1 MKKNISRNPLW
12 PDWYNGKKID
22 EVQFGRAFLEQW
34 PLKCVNGTLYTLDG
48 PVEDES
54 EIKQRILENIEEY
67 VTSGLSKKV
76 TNILETIKLLAFSD
90 PFPIE
95 QDCIHLQNG
104 VYHLPDGSFQ
114 ESRLFC
120 QNRLPVKYDPKAA
133 SPDRWLTFL
142 HELLDDADIP
152 TLQEYLGYC
161 LIPSTKGQKMM
172 LIVGKGGEGKSRI
185 GLVLKRLMGDAA
197 SNGSVQKVENNRFA
211 RADLERRL
219 LMIDDDM
226 DMNALPKTNYI
237 KTIVTAEAKLDLE
250 RKGVQSYQRDIYAR
264 FLCFG
269 NGALTSLYDH
279 SDGFFRR
286 QLILTTKDKPADR
299 TDDPFLV
306 EKMCAELE
314 GILLWCLEGLHRLV
328 QNDFRFTVSE
338 RAAANVDTI
347 KRSSNNVIDFMESEG
362 YFRFKADYSISSKE
376 FYDIYTY
383 EDEHGK
389 SCDKWESFP
398 TKEEATNRKKQIEH
412 ELAAGTFLIP
422 SSVTVAEFLMDWL
435 PKQCSKHKWAPKTYE
450 SNLSTIQN
458 LIIPYIGSM
467 EMQKLKPYH
476 MENLYTTLSKTP
488 CGSYIEGKKQELT
501 EKQKQRFLSGTTI
514 HEVHRLL
521 GTAFQYAV
529 EWGILIKSPVPVDS
543 PKKSTQERSI
553 WTVEEMRAALDSM
566 DDPILHLAVHL
577 TLVGALREGEIVG
590 LTPEDIDFDAA
601 DGIGTFRINKSMQR
615 VRKEALNQVD
625 DGCIIKVFPDK
636 LERSTTSLIL
646 KSTKTASSCRTI
658 FMTSAL
664 KEELKKWLNQ
674 LAADE
679 MKDPARY
686 HDSGMLFR
694 LPNGLAV
701 EPVLIRKKFLKWQ
714 DAHPEFPRI
723 VFHGLRHSSAT
734 YQLMI
739 SGGDV
744 KAVQGTTGH
753 ATADMLVNTYAHIQQ
768 SSRVELGRKFEEG
781 FYAKQESPS
790 PQAVPAAGEPT
801 ISMTALL
808 ELLKNA
814 DPEVKAQL
822 RLALLT

>member
-1 MKKNISRNPLW
+1 MAYI
-12 PDWYNGKKID
+12 
-22 EVQFGRAFLEQW
+22 
-34 PLKCVNGTLYTLDG
+34 
-48 PVEDES
+48 
-54 EIKQRILENIEEY
+54 
-67 VTSGLSKKV
+67 
-76 TNILETIKLLAFSD
+76 
-90 PFPIE
+90 
-95 QDCIHLQNG
+95 
-104 VYHLPDGSFQ
+104 
-114 ESRLFC
+114 
-120 QNRLPVKYDPKAA
+120 
-133 SPDRWLTFL
+133 
-142 HELLDDADIP
+142 
-152 TLQEYLGYC
+152 
-161 LIPSTKGQKMM
+161 TKRGN
-172 LIVGKGGEGKSRI
+172 SY
-185 GLVLKRLMGDAA
+185 
-197 SNGSVQKVENNRFA
+197 SVR
-211 RADLERRL
+211 
-219 LMIDDDM
+219 
-226 DMNALPKTNYI
+226 
-237 KTIVTAEAKLDLE
+237 
-250 RKGVQSYQRDIYAR
+250 
-264 FLCFG
+264 
-269 NGALTSLYDH
+269 
-279 SDGFFRR
+279 
-286 QLILTTKDKPADR
+286 
-299 TDDPFLV
+299 
-306 EKMCAELE
+306 
-314 GILLWCLEGLHRLV
+314 
-328 QNDFRFTVSE
+328 
-338 RAAANVDTI
+338 
-347 KRSSNNVIDFMESEG
+347 
-362 YFRFKADYSISSKE
+362 
-376 FYDIYTY
+376 YTY

-458 LIIPYIGSM
+458 L
-467 EMQKLKPYH
+467 
-476 MENLYTTLSKTP
+476 
-488 CGSYIEGKKQELT
+488 
-501 EKQKQRFLSGTTI
+501 
-514 HEVHRLL
+514 
-521 GTAFQYAV
+521 
-529 EWGILIKSPVPVDS
+529 VPVDS
-543 PKKSTQERSI
+543 PKKSTQERTI

-566 DDPILHLAVHL
+566 EDPILHLAVHL

-646 KSTKTASSCRTI
+646 KSTKTVSSCRTI

-679 MKDPARY
+679 RKDPARY

-753 ATADMLVNTYAHIQQ
+753 ASADMLVNTYAHIQQ
-768 SSRVELGRKFEEG
+768 SSRVELGKKFEEG
-781 FYAKQESPS
+781 FYAKSESPN
-790 PQAVPAAGEPT
+790 PQAVPAEGEPT